1 MKKNI
6 EQIAEDDGRFDAR
19 ALKFVFE
26 GLGTTIR
33 QIRELEEEQE
43 GPRHITGDELAGG
56 IAELAVERWGRLAR
70 MVLNQWGVKTTRDIG
85 EIVYLMI
92 ENQWMTAQESDT
104 IEDFDDVFDFE
115 EVFEKNYDFEIR

>member
-6 EQIAEDDGRFDAR
+6 EQIAEDDGRFDVK

-43 GPRHITGDELAGG
+43 GPRHIAGDELASG
-56 IAELAVERWGRLAR
+56 IADLALERWGRLAR
-70 MVLNQWGVKTTRDIG
+70 LVLNQWGVKTTRDIG

-92 ENQWMTAQESDT
+92 ANQWMTAQESDT

-115 EVFEKNYDFEIR
+115 EVFEKNFDLEIR

>member
-6 EQIAEDDGRFDAR
+6 EQIAEDDGRFDVK
-19 ALKFVFE
+19 ALKFIFE
-26 GLGTTIR
+26 GLGMTIR

-43 GPRHITGDELAGG
+43 GLRHIAGEELARG
-56 IAELAVERWGRLAR
+56 IADLAVERWGRLAR
-70 MVLNQWGVKTTRDIG
+70 LVLNQWGVKTTRDIG

-115 EVFEKNYDFEIR
+115 EVFEKNFDFEIH